1 MSDSPT
7 CEFCEKKGL
16 PIFPARFAI
25 APTSASTP
33 RASGKMLPLGCDY
46 SVIDLGAH
54 AQYTVRMLRSGYLY
68 MYNEALKRWSAW
80 FVTEGGYFMPF
91 EPRQCVDPG
100 YLKGREPCS
109 REGHREIASCITI
122 SSPKLATNVWLS
134 FSDVEWTPRV
144 LDLHD
149 DSSYRAKH
157 MQKLN
162 VKELLTGKLPAGQP
176 VEKIAQL
183 VTTVAEYGDGPVAK
197 EMEFSAVTWQ
207 GRSERADEVVAA
219 AEALNPGKGLI
230 VALDDPAGI
239 AMDLSLLMKHLE
251 GRFLDRDK
259 RIYRKTI
266 NAYLNEIE
274 VQIKEGAQRK
284 RLFDAMDERDYRNGP
299 MAPTLFPAT
308 RRAYQIST
316 SRALADFD
324 SADQLEKVAHT
335 AWERY
340 AKKLDQNQ
348 NTAGK
353 TEREAWQQAFI
364 DEYSGFDKQYI
375 APLADAHVAW
385 MQSATMACYA
395 ETNYDDQN
403 IESGLSF
410 VQIMTLCVVGTGDK
424 RQCQELYTRWL
435 NEQPGRKGNLLLE
448 AMVYKQA
455 SLRDQIVEAGN
466 SVTWEQLPW
475 DKLNSGFDNVVKGLG
490 AADPDVL
497 GKLLACLAGS
507 IAAVLKDAATKP
519 KVHAGLVAIG
529 VASKKPVIRVEVTG
543 GKKAFREA
551 LVRQILKA
559 QGAKVRDYHAIHR
572 AVAAEMRRM
581 EVYGVPMRGVDT
593 KHWLLMVDPEQVRNL
608 PSGLSRQARAQWLA
622 KSLRTPEQIE
632 ALDLQSLNSQ
642 IKNAESQ
649 LKSTAGYHA
658 PMAFAV
664 VGVIANAVAF
674 SSVND
679 DLKGSMKH
687 KYAEMYRRWWA
698 QGAQLVGAIGEAIE
712 TAIARGLI
720 GNLNLLKG
728 ITLLTGAKFIKIGL
742 GVGGAI
748 AMSLFDW
755 WRAGQ
760 EFSEGNWSGFSAYFV
775 SGILGIG
782 IVIALFASSGVGLV
796 VLALLA
802 IGWAFVMTVLVDDD
816 LQDWMERCA
825 WGRLTADRY
834 NDFDAEIIELEKATG
849 LQLRKPIEAR

>member
-1 MSDSPT
+1 MSDSPS

-25 APTSASTP
+25 APKRAGAP
-33 RASGKMLPLGCDY
+33 RASGRMLPLGCDY
-46 SVIDLGAH
+46 SVIGLGAH
-54 AQYTVRMLRSGYLY
+54 ADYSVRILRSGYVY
-68 MYNEALKRWSAW
+68 MYNEALKKWSAW

-122 SSPKLATNVWLS
+122 TSPKLATNVWLA

-144 LDLHD
+144 FELHD
-149 DSSYRAKH
+149 DAAFRAKH

-162 VKELLTGKLPAGQP
+162 VKELLAGKLPAGQP
-176 VEKIAQL
+176 VEKIGKLAA
-183 VTTVAEYGDGPVAK
+183 TVAEYANGTAAK
-197 EMEFSAVTWQ
+197 EMEFSAVKWQ
-207 GRSERADEVVAA
+207 ARCDHAEEVVAA
-219 AEALNPGKGLI
+219 AESLNPGKGVI

-239 AMDLSLLMKHLE
+239 AMDLSSMMKFLE
-251 GRFLDRDK
+251 QQFLDRDK
-259 RIYRKTI
+259 RSYRKTI

-274 VQIKEGAQRK
+274 TQIKEGAQRK
-284 RLFDAMDERDYRNGP
+284 RIFDAMDERDYRTGP

-308 RRAYQIST
+308 RQAYHMST
-316 SRALADFD
+316 SSALSEFD
-324 SADQLEKVAHT
+324 SAERLEQVADF

-340 AKKLDQNQ
+340 AKKLDQNR
-348 NTAGK
+348 NAAGR

-364 DEYSGFDKQYI
+364 DEYAGFDKEYI
-375 APLADAHVAW
+375 TPLADAHVAW

-403 IESGLSF
+403 VESGLSF

-455 SLRDQIVEAGN
+455 SLRDQIVDASS

-581 EVYGVPMRGVDT
+581 EVYGVPMRGVET

-698 QGAQLVGAIGEAIE
+698 QGAQLLGAIGEAIE
-712 TAIARGLI
+712 AAIARGLI
-720 GNLNLLKG
+720 SNLTLMKG
-728 ITLLTGAKFIKIGL
+728 VPLLTVARVIKIGL

-748 AMSLFDW
+748 AMALFDL
-755 WRAGQ
+755 WRAG
-760 EFSEGNWSGFSAYFV
+760 EELIEGGVTGFAAYGVSGF
-775 SGILGIG
+775 LGIVVVYFLAFG
-782 IVIALFASSGVGLV
+782 SGVGLV
-796 VLALLA
+796 FAVLVA
-802 IGWAFVMTVLVDDD
+802 IGWAFVMTVLIDDD
-816 LQDWMERCA
+816 LQDWMERCV
-825 WGRLTADRY
+825 WGKLTSQRY
-834 NDFDAEIIELEKATG
+834 NDFDNEISELEKATG
-849 LQLRKPIEAR
+849 LRLRKPIEAR